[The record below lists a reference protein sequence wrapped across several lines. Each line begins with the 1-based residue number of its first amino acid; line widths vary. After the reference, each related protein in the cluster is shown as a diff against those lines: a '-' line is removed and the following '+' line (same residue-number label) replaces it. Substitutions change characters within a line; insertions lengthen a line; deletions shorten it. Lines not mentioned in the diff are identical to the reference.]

1 LLRIFPVTVALATA
15 VTAIDVLNS
24 TVLHAHYRAI
34 VDHVGLDL
42 EAVKAGRL
50 WTMPA
55 ATLIQTDLGL
65 RWQVPVLVLFVLG
78 SVGLLEYLV
87 GSVPA
92 LVTFFLSDWISAP
105 LTALVLWGLGSLG
118 SDTARTLAHSPGVG
132 SSAAAFGAVVAAAVL
147 LPRPWREAVLTGL
160 FGYLIVQFTFEQLDD
175 SIAHLLAALI
185 GAAFGLLWRW
195 HPAAEA
201 TLRFSA
207 HRRQVTRSRQEVE
220 RPGYS
225 GK

>member
-1 LLRIFPVTVALATA
+1 MTVALAA
-15 VTAIDVLNS
+15 VVTVIDVLNS
-24 TVLHAHYRAI
+24 TVLHPHYQTI

-42 EAVKAGRL
+42 DAVRAGRL

-65 RWQVPVLVLFVLG
+65 RWQGPVLVLFVLG
-78 SVGLLEYLV
+78 SVGLLECLV
-87 GSVPA
+87 GSVRA

-105 LTALVLWGLGSLG
+105 LTALVIWGLGSLG

-160 FGYLIVQFTFEQLDD
+160 FGYLIVQFTFERLDD

-185 GAAFGLLWRW
+185 GAALGLVWRRHLVREVTPRFFGLEQW
-195 HPAAEA
+195 
-201 TLRFSA
+201 S
-207 HRRQVTRSRQEVE
+207 TRSRQEAE